1 MPTDM
6 ICAARWTQWRSDM
19 ATRDELYE
27 AVWSEPLIKLAER
40 YKVSGNY
47 LARVCDS
54 LRIPRPARGY
64 WAKKAV
70 GKAPSKIPL
79 PPVESGEPTE
89 WSSGNGVLIRR
100 SSPRRQPVRSKA
112 PERPKTHALLQGA
125 VAHFG
130 HGRKTE
136 DEGYLKPYKRH
147 LVDLTCS
154 QAGLPHALAFANTLF
169 LALETK
175 GYHVGIF
182 GGQDDSLRRPPID
195 PLDGVRHKSQH
206 SPHYGLWVPGR
217 FTTVHVNGQMVGL
230 SIVEI
235 AETVVMRYV
244 GNRYVRDAD
253 YVAPRTRSRYH
264 VDSTW
269 TTTMERPSGRLR
281 LHAYAPHCRVELT
294 KHWQE
299 TDKSTLVD
307 CVPDIIA
314 GIEGMA
320 AAMAPLVEQA
330 ERQMET
336 ERLEREA
343 EWRRYEIEE
352 DKRQIRESE
361 KESLEQLD
369 SIIRHW
375 ADMQGRSGFL
385 TQLEQVVASLPEPER
400 ASVQARI
407 ALARKLLG
415 SLDPMPRFRKWRAPA
430 ERYAPKHLEEE

>member
-1 MPTDM
+1 
-6 ICAARWTQWRSDM
+6 M

-54 LRIPRPARGY
+54 LRIPRPDRGY
-64 WAKKAV
+64 WAKEAV
-70 GKAPSKIPL
+70 GKAPSKTPL
-79 PPVESGEPTE
+79 PPVEPGEPTE

-100 SSPRRQPVRSKA
+100 SSPRRHPVRSKV
-112 PERPKTHALLQGA
+112 PERPRTHALLQGA

-130 HGRKTE
+130 HGRKIE
-136 DEGYLKPYKRH
+136 EEGYLKPYKRH

-154 QAGLPHALAFANTLF
+154 QAGLRHALAFANTLF

-175 GYHVGIF
+175 GYYVGIF
-182 GGQDDSLRRPPID
+182 GGQDGRLRRPPID
-195 PLDGVRHKSQH
+195 PLNGVRHKSQH
-206 SPHYGLWVPGR
+206 NPHHGLWAPGR
-217 FTTVHVNGQMVGL
+217 LTVVHVNGQMVGL

-235 AETVVMRYV
+235 AEAVVMRYV
-244 GNRYVRDAD
+244 GNGVYVRDAD
-253 YVAPRTRSRYH
+253 YVAPRARSKYH

-299 TDKSTLVD
+299 ADKSTLVD
-307 CVPDIIA
+307 CVSDIIA
-314 GIEGMA
+314 GIEAMA
-320 AAMAPLVEQA
+320 AETAPLVAQA
-330 ERQMET
+330 ERQIEA
-336 ERLEREA
+336 ERLEWEA
-343 EWRRYEIEE
+343 ERRRYWIEE
-352 DKRQIRESE
+352 NKRRIRESE

-375 ADMQGRSGFL
+375 ANMQGRSEFL
-385 TQLEQVVASLPEPER
+385 ARLEQSVARLPEPER
-400 ASVQARI
+400 TSMQTRV
-407 ALARKLLG
+407 ALARALLG
-415 SLDPMPRFRKWRAPA
+415 PLDPMARFREWRAPA

>member
-1 MPTDM
+1 
-6 ICAARWTQWRSDM
+6 M

-54 LRIPRPARGY
+54 LRIPRPDRGY

-70 GKAPSKIPL
+70 GKAPPKIPL
-79 PPVESGEPTE
+79 SPVEPGEPIE
-89 WSSGNGVLIRR
+89 WSSGNGVLIHRW
-100 SSPRRQPVRSKA
+100 SPRRQPVRSKA
-112 PERPKTHALLQGA
+112 LERPETHALLQGA

-154 QAGLPHALAFANTLF
+154 QAGLRHALAFANTLF

-182 GGQDDSLRRPPID
+182 GGQDRTLRRPPID
-195 PLDGVRHKSQH
+195 PLDSPRHKSQH

-217 FTTVHVNGQMVGL
+217 LTVVHVNGQMVGL
-230 SIVEI
+230 SIVEV
-235 AETVVMRYV
+235 AESVVMRYV

-253 YVAPRTRSRYH
+253 YVAPRVRSRYH
-264 VDSTW
+264 VDTTW
-269 TTTMERPSGRLR
+269 TTTRELPSGRLR
-281 LHAYAPHCRVELT
+281 LYAYAPHHRVELT
-294 KHWQE
+294 KQWQE
-299 TDKSTLVD
+299 ADKSTLTNHM
-307 CVPDIIA
+307 PDIIA

-320 AAMAPLVEQA
+320 GAMAPLVEQA
-330 ERQMET
+330 ERRMER

-352 DKRQIRESE
+352 DKRKIRESK

-375 ADMQGRSGFL
+375 ADMQGRADFL
-385 TQLEQVVASLPEPER
+385 AQLEQTVASLPESER

-407 ALARKLLG
+407 VLARELLG

-430 ERYAPKHLEEE
+430 ERYAQKHLEEE